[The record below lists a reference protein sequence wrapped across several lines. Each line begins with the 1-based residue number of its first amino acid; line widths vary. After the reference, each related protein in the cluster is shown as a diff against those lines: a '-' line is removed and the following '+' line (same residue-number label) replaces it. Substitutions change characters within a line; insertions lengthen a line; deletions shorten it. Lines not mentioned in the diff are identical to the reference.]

1 MGILDGLIGKAMGAL
16 GGNAGQNE
24 LVQNVLNQFGGSG
37 ASGAGPG
44 LSGLV
49 KAFEAGG
56 LANVVN
62 SWVGT
67 GANMPITPDQIEKAI
82 GPERLAALAAKTG
95 ISPET
100 VRSTLAQVLPGIV
113 DKLTPNGKL
122 PAS

>member
-1 MGILDGLIGKAMGAL
+1 MGILDGLLGKAVGAL
-16 GGNAGQNE
+16 GGNAEQSE

-44 LSGLV
+44 LAGLV
-49 KAFEAGG
+49 KSFEAGG
-56 LANVVN
+56 LSHIVQ

-67 GANMPITPDQIEKAI
+67 GANMPVTPDQIEKVI
-82 GPERLAALAAKTG
+82 GSDRLAALAAKAG
-95 ISPET
+95 VSPDT